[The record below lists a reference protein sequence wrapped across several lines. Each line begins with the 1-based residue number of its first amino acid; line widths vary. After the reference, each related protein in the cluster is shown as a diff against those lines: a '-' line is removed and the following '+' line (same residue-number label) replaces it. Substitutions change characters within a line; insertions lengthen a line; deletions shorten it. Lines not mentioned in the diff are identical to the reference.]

1 MFYLPEVKH
10 MEEHRDLHQVD
21 PAADVVVPQHDEV
34 TTQLQAGLLYQ
45 VGLPVALQDL
55 QQVRRVDVG
64 RVLGDQL
71 GEDDTAVRLVQ
82 ESVQPLTV
90 GQHSESQA
98 KQI

>member
-1 MFYLPEVKH
+1 
-10 MEEHRDLHQVD
+10 MEEDGYLHEVD
-21 PAADVVVPQHDEV
+21 PAADVVVPQHHQV
-34 TTQLQAGLLYQ
+34 SAQLQARLLYK

-90 GQHSESQA
+90 GQQSES
-98 KQI
+98 